1 MTSLKSILT
10 ADVLRSVLHYEPTQ
24 GVFTWLVDIGP
35 VRVGQVAGA
44 FNKNGYLQ
52 IQINGQKHR
61 ANRLAWLWMNGVWP
75 AGVVD
80 HRDGNTKND
89 RFANLRDVTR
99 TINMQNQRQ
108 AQKHSE
114 TGLLGVSA
122 HYGKYQARIRIGGKQ
137 VRLGTFETAAAA
149 HAAYLSAKR
158 DGHEGCTL

>member
-1 MTSLKSILT
+1 MTLLQTTLT
-10 ADVLRSVLHYEPTQ
+10 AVVLRTLLHYEPAQ

-35 VRVGQVAGA
+35 VRIGQVAGA
-44 FNKNGYLQ
+44 FNKNGYLK

-61 ANRLAWLWMNGVWP
+61 ANRLAWLWVHGEWP
-75 AGVVD
+75 VGVVD
-80 HRDGNTKND
+80 HKDGNTKND

-99 TINMQNQRQ
+99 IANQQNQRQ
-108 AQKHSE
+108 AHKSSG
-114 TGLLGVSA
+114 TKLLGVSM

-137 VRLGTFETAAAA
+137 VRLGTFETAEAA